1 MDPPEDEAEL
11 LLTLRSLLPM
21 EELGE
26 VEVGEDGDGDNC
38 DCDDRLGGE
47 LRLFRLIGGEAMLG
61 GCSRCGCT
69 E

>member
-1 MDPPEDEAEL
+1 
-11 LLTLRSLLPM
+11 M

-26 VEVGEDGDGDNC
+26 VEVGEDGDGDSC